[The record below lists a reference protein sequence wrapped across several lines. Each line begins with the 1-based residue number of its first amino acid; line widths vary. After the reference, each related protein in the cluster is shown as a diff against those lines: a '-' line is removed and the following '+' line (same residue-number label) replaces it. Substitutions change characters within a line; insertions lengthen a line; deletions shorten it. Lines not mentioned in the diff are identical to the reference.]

1 MPARLTIRPHRR
13 TPTAPVTTSISP
25 TRGTAGTD
33 VVITGTGFG
42 ALAGAPTVSFGN
54 TSVSGAVTIANAQ
67 ITVTTAQAASGLAH
81 TID

>member
-1 MPARLTIRPHRR
+1 M
-13 TPTAPVTTSISP
+13 
-25 TRGTAGTD
+25 
-33 VVITGTGFG
+33 VITGTGFG